1 MAYSHASIMGILPPV
16 VARLFAD
23 IRQYEANMAKA
34 EATMTKFGTT
44 SKTASERMAAG
55 MNSIANKVLVT
66 SAVIGG
72 VSVKMAADFQ
82 SATTRLATDAGE
94 SVKNLGMIRKG
105 ILDMAQAVGQTPK
118 QLAEGMYYIESAGY
132 HGAAA
137 LTVLRASAEGATVG
151 FTDMASM
158 GSAVTTVLRD
168 YNLPASRSAAV
179 TSALIETVAQGK
191 TNMTLL
197 ANSMGRVLPIAASF
211 GIPFKETAAAIATMT
226 VSGQQARFGVQQIR
240 NAFLNLAAPGNMAS
254 KTMKLIGLSGDQ
266 LHRVLMNPK
275 TGISDALTLIT
286 TQLGKHF
293 PVGSAE
299 YISAQRKIYGGITGL
314 SVALA
319 LGGDHLTKYNET
331 VKKIGSA
338 YDSADPKV
346 KNFSEVAKTL
356 NFQLKQFSAAG
367 SVLAVDVGS
376 WLLPKVS
383 TVTQWAGSVIS
394 WFKSHP
400 LVSKIASD
408 AAVGLFVGAII
419 FKLGK
424 GINTI
429 FNNVKSLGSTIGSK
443 TGLIGSAVSFEQQ
456 SLLYLRVIAEST
468 AKTAGLDFGKTVA
481 VGAAAATAGAGT
493 TALAAGSTAAAVVGA
508 AVLILGTKYVSDL
521 SKTTS
526 NKGTSTLF
534 YQQLADAIKQK
545 NATTNVTLNLHSRPS
560 GSKR

>member
-1 MAYSHASIMGILPPV
+1 
-16 VARLFAD
+16 
-23 IRQYEANMAKA
+23 
-34 EATMTKFGTT
+34 
-44 SKTASERMAAG
+44 
-55 MNSIANKVLVT
+55 
-66 SAVIGG
+66 
-72 VSVKMAADFQ
+72 
-82 SATTRLATDAGE
+82 
-94 SVKNLGMIRKG
+94 
-105 ILDMAQAVGQTPK
+105 
-118 QLAEGMYYIESAGY
+118 
-132 HGAAA
+132 
-137 LTVLRASAEGATVG
+137 
-151 FTDMASM
+151 M

-168 YNLPASRSAAV
+168 YNLPANRAAAV

-197 ANSMGRVLPIAASF
+197 ANSMGRVLPIAAAF
-211 GIPFKETAAAIATMT
+211 GVPFKETAAAIATMT

-275 TGISDALTLIT
+275 TGISDALALIT

-293 PVGSAE
+293 PAGSAE

-356 NFQLKQFSAAG
+356 NFQLKQLSAAG
-367 SVLAVDVGS
+367 SVLAVGVGS

-408 AAVGLFVGAII
+408 AAIGLFVSAVV

-424 GINTI
+424 GVATI
-429 FNNVKSLGSTIGSK
+429 FNNVKS
-443 TGLIGSAVSFEQQ
+443 
-456 SLLYLRVIAEST
+456 VIS
-468 AKTAGLDFGKTVA
+468 GVGKTITGAGGGLAATEDTVLLRMIATNTAIIAGEGGLSPKTIAKKLLPGAAGALGLGAEA
-481 VGAAAATAGAGT
+481 VGVTAF
-493 TALAAGSTAAAVVGA
+493 LPEIAAAVVA
-508 AVLILGTKYVSDL
+508 AGVTYGLWKAFTVKGNIAPTPGGFAGSGRGGNATGWANFGKPAG
-521 SKTTS
+521 KTTV
-526 NKGTSTLF
+526 NLT
-534 YQQLADAIKQK
+534 
-545 NATTNVTLNLHSRPS
+545 LHSQYKKGGR
-560 GSKR
+560 

>member
-1 MAYSHASIMGILPPV
+1 MAQSARVIMGILPPV

-34 EATMTKFGTT
+34 DATMAKFGTT
-44 SKTASERMAAG
+44 SKTASEKMAAG

-66 SAVIGG
+66 GAVIGG
-72 VSVKMAADFQ
+72 ISVKMAADFQ

-94 SVKNLGMIRKG
+94 SVKNLGMIRQG

-118 QLAEGMYYIESAGY
+118 QLADGMYYIESAGY

-137 LTVLRASAEGATVG
+137 LKVLRASAEGATVG

-168 YNLPASRSAAV
+168 YNLPADRAAAV

-197 ANSMGRVLPIAASF
+197 ANSMGRVLPIAAAF

-275 TGISDALTLIT
+275 TGISDALTLIN

-293 PVGSAE
+293 PAGSAE

-356 NFQLKQFSAAG
+356 NFQLKQLSAAG

-383 TVTQWAGSVIS
+383 SVAKWAASVID

-408 AAVGLFVGAII
+408 SAITLFVGAIL

-424 GINTI
+424 GIATI
-429 FNNVKSLGSTIGSK
+429 FNNVKSIATTIASKAGLGST
-443 TGLIGSAVSFEQQ
+443 LSFEQQ

-481 VGAAAATAGAGT
+481 AGAAAATAGAGT
-493 TALAAGSTAAAVVGA
+493 TALVAGSTAAAVVGA

-526 NKGTSTLF
+526 NKGSTTLF
-534 YQQLADAIKQK
+534 YQQLADAIKHK
-545 NATTNVTLNLHSRPS
+545 GGTTNVTLNLHSQYKKGGR
-560 GSKR
+560 

>member
-1 MAYSHASIMGILPPV
+1 MAHSARIIMGILPPV

-34 EATMTKFGTT
+34 DATMAKFGTT
-44 SKTASERMAAG
+44 SKTASEKMAAG

-66 SAVIGG
+66 GAVIGG
-72 VSVKMAADFQ
+72 ISVKMAADFQ

-94 SVKNLGMIRKG
+94 SVKNLGMIRQG

-118 QLAEGMYYIESAGY
+118 QLADGMYYIESAGY

-137 LTVLRASAEGATVG
+137 LKVLRASAEGATVG

-168 YNLPASRSAAV
+168 YNLPADRAAAV

-197 ANSMGRVLPIAASF
+197 ANSMGRVLPIAAAF

-275 TGISDALTLIT
+275 TGISDALALIT

-293 PVGSAE
+293 PAGSAE

-331 VKKIGSA
+331 VKKIGEA
-338 YDSADPKV
+338 YDSSSPKV
-346 KNFSEVAKTL
+346 KNFDEVAKTL
-356 NFQLKQFSAAG
+356 NFQLKQLTAAG
-367 SVLAVDVGS
+367 SVLAVDIGS

-383 TVTQWAGSVIS
+383 SVASWASGVIA

-400 LVSKIASD
+400 LVTKIASD
-408 AAVGLFVGAII
+408 SAITLFVGAIL

-424 GINTI
+424 GIATI
-429 FNNVKSLGSTIGSK
+429 FNNVKSIATTIASKAGLGST
-443 TGLIGSAVSFEQQ
+443 LSFEQQ
-456 SLLYLRVIAEST
+456 SLLYLREIAEST

-481 VGAAAATAGAGT
+481 AATAAATAGAGT
-493 TALAAGSTAAAVVGA
+493 TALVAGSTAAAVVGA

-526 NKGTSTLF
+526 NKGSTTLF
-534 YQQLADAIKQK
+534 YQQLADAIKNK
-545 NATTNVTLNLHSRPS
+545 GGTTNVTLNLHSQYKKGGR
-560 GSKR
+560 

>member
-1 MAYSHASIMGILPPV
+1 MGILPPV
-16 VARLFAD
+16 IARLFAD

-34 EATMTKFGTT
+34 DATMKKFGTT
-44 SKTASERMAAG
+44 SMTTSEKMAAS

-66 SAVIGG
+66 SAVIGT

-94 SVKNLGMIRKG
+94 SVKNLGMIRQG
-105 ILDMAQAVGQTPK
+105 ILDMAQSVGQTPK
-118 QLAEGMYYIESAGY
+118 QLADGMYYIESAGY
-132 HGAAA
+132 HGADA
-137 LTVLRASAEGATVG
+137 LTVLKASAEGAVVG

-168 YNLPASRSAAV
+168 YNLPASRAAAV

-191 TNMTLL
+191 TTMTLL
-197 ANSMGRVLPIAASF
+197 ANSMGRVLPIAAAF
-211 GIPFKETAAAIATMT
+211 GIPFAQTAAAIATMT

-240 NAFLNLAAPGNMAS
+240 NAFMNLAAPGNMAS
-254 KTMKLIGLSGDQ
+254 KTMKAIGISGNE

-275 TGISDALTLIT
+275 TGVADAIKLIT
-286 TQLGKHF
+286 EALGKSF
-293 PVGSAE
+293 PKGSAE
-299 YISAQRKIYGGITGL
+299 YIGAQRKIYGGITGL

-319 LGGDHLTKYNET
+319 LGGDHMDKYLET
-331 VKKIGSA
+331 VKLIGHA
-338 YDSADPKV
+338 YDSTNPRV
-346 KNFSEVAKTL
+346 KNFEEISKTL
-356 NFQLKQFSAAG
+356 NFQFKQLAAAG
-367 SVLAVDVGS
+367 GVFAVQIGD

-383 TVTQWAGSVIS
+383 SIAQWGLGVIT

-408 AAVGLFVGAII
+408 ATIGLFVGAVI

-443 TGLIGSAVSFEQQ
+443 TGLIGSTASFEQQ

-481 VGAAAATAGAGT
+481 AGAAAATAGAGT
-493 TALAAGSTAAAVVGA
+493 TALVAGSTAAAVVGA

-526 NKGTSTLF
+526 NKGTTTLF

-545 NATTNVTLNLHSRPS
+545 NATTNVTLNLHTSQYKKGGR
-560 GSKR
+560 

>member
-1 MAYSHASIMGILPPV
+1 
-16 VARLFAD
+16 
-23 IRQYEANMAKA
+23 
-34 EATMTKFGTT
+34 
-44 SKTASERMAAG
+44 
-55 MNSIANKVLVT
+55 MNSMANKVLAIG
-66 SAVIGG
+66 SVIGV

-168 YNLPASRSAAV
+168 YNLPANRAAAV

-197 ANSMGRVLPIAASF
+197 ANSMGRVLPIAAAF

-293 PVGSAE
+293 PAGSAE

-331 VKKIGSA
+331 VKKIG
-338 YDSADPKV
+338 
-346 KNFSEVAKTL
+346 E
-356 NFQLKQFSAAG
+356 AA
-367 SVLAVDVGS
+367 
-376 WLLPKVS
+376 
-383 TVTQWAGSVIS
+383 SVID

-408 AAVGLFVGAII
+408 AAIGLFVSAVV

-424 GINTI
+424 GVATI
-429 FNNVKSLGSTIGSK
+429 FNNVKSVISGVGKTITGAGGGLAATEDIVLLRMIATNTAIIAGEGGLSPK
-443 TGLIGSAVSFEQQ
+443 TIANTAGSA
-456 SLLYLRVIAEST
+456 
-468 AKTAGLDFGKTVA
+468 GKLGA
-481 VGAAAATAGAGT
+481 ASAALAFLPEIAAAAI
-493 TALAAGSTAAAVVGA
+493 AAVISYGIWKMLFGGGSITPVKAPNGTPITISSGGGGRGGNLVGWN
-508 AVLILGTKYVSDL
+508 VGGKPTG
-521 SKTTS
+521 KTTV
-526 NKGTSTLF
+526 NLT
-534 YQQLADAIKQK
+534 
-545 NATTNVTLNLHSRPS
+545 LHSRQS

>member
-1 MAYSHASIMGILPPV
+1 MGILPPV

-34 EATMTKFGTT
+34 DATMAKFGTT
-44 SKTASERMAAG
+44 SKTASEKMAAG
-55 MNSIANKVLVT
+55 MNSIANKVLVGG
-66 SAVIGG
+66 AVIGA

-94 SVKNLGMIRKG
+94 SVKNLGMIRQG

-137 LTVLRASAEGATVG
+137 LKILKASAEGAVVG

-168 YNLPASRSAAV
+168 YNLPANRAAAV

-197 ANSMGRVLPIAASF
+197 ANSMGRVLPIAAAF

-275 TGISDALTLIT
+275 TGISDALTLIN

-293 PVGSAE
+293 PAGSAE

-356 NFQLKQFSAAG
+356 NFQLKQLSAAG

-383 TVTQWAGSVIS
+383 SVAKWAASVID

-408 AAVGLFVGAII
+408 SAITLFVGAIL

-424 GINTI
+424 GIATI
-429 FNNVKSLGSTIGSK
+429 FNNVKSIATTIASKAGLGST
-443 TGLIGSAVSFEQQ
+443 LSFEQQ

-468 AKTAGLDFGKTVA
+468 ATTAGLDFGKTVA
-481 VGAAAATAGAGT
+481 AGAAAATAGAGT
-493 TALAAGSTAAAVVGA
+493 TALVAGSTAAAVVGA

-526 NKGTSTLF
+526 NKGSTTLF
-534 YQQLADAIKQK
+534 YQQLADAIKNK
-545 NATTNVTLNLHSRPS
+545 GGTTNVTLNLHSQYKKGGR
-560 GSKR
+560 